1 MKYIGALMIIIS
13 SYCIGKLLAE
23 QLNQHIK
30 VLKSFKQLFQQ
41 FRINI
46 EYRLPA
52 LYEMFSDSTDM
63 VIMDFTQMIA
73 DMISK
78 GYSPEL
84 CIKETIENA
93 DCVKVL
99 SMDEKRFVI
108 SILSEK
114 YKGIGVDSEAFDCMC
129 VLSFLRTARASIK
142 NRFIFHENSIIF
154 ACLGRLFLK

>member
-1 MKYIGALMIIIS
+1 MIIIS

-23 QLNQHIK
+23 RLNQHIK

-108 SILSEK
+108 SILSE
-114 YKGIGVDSEAFDCMC
+114 IGSSNIDGQISLLENAVKSIDYYIENAVENKQKNTKVYMTASLYLGV
-129 VLSFLRTARASIK
+129 VLAILLI
-142 NRFIFHENSIIF
+142 
-154 ACLGRLFLK
+154 

>member
-1 MKYIGALMIIIS
+1 MIIIS

-108 SILSEK
+108 SILSE
-114 YKGIGVDSEAFDCMC
+114 IGSSNIDGQISLLENAVKSIDYYIENAVENKQKNTKVYMTASLYLGV
-129 VLSFLRTARASIK
+129 VLAILLI
-142 NRFIFHENSIIF
+142 
-154 ACLGRLFLK
+154 